1 MTGLREKTWKKENL
15 KHRLFEVVK
24 MHTPPYRAENT
35 GVPIT
40 PGFIVFLSIFQAFR
54 KLSILLHKFWFS
66 IFSHFSKTV
75 SDSFLELVAQRFLF
89 TSLLA
94 NKSDKLSVFEGEE
107 NPHCG
112 Y

>member
-54 KLSILLHKFWFS
+54 KLSILLHKFLVF
-66 IFSHFSKTV
+66 HFQPLFKNRLRLISGAGGSEV
-75 SDSFLELVAQRFLF
+75 SFHFIAGQ
-89 TSLLA
+89 
-94 NKSDKLSVFEGEE
+94 
-107 NPHCG
+107 
-112 Y
+112 